1 MVQSRCGRYGTKSKE
16 DSDHL
21 YQSQEM
27 KAFLNQCL
35 HSYITGT
42 TTTCYLSKGVG
53 GTILFL
59 MIGLPL
65 SLWTLLVLNSFRRMT
80 QSNNTA
86 SLTAFKS
93 MASATAN
100 SASTDSSCPAA
111 SPSSPAAL
119 IFLHGLGDTP
129 TGWSSLQSTLPS
141 LRASLAPGSKSGKF
155 KFEYV
160 FPPAPIIASTIN
172 GGRCIP
178 GWFDLYDWPI
188 TLKARDD
195 REGILHAVA
204 QVEKE
209 VKKLQER
216 GIPKSRIVV
225 GGFSQGGAIALQTV
239 YRSSERFCAC
249 VALSGWLTLRNDLV
263 VSEEAKKTPLFWG
276 HGDHDDKVLFEQ
288 QFFGVKMLREQG
300 VQVTKKAYQMGHQ
313 ADPEEINDMA
323 AFLDLVLHGEAKDA
337 KVQNEKLAIKDT
349 TGTGRDRK

>member
-1 MVQSRCGRYGTKSKE
+1 
-16 DSDHL
+16 
-21 YQSQEM
+21 
-27 KAFLNQCL
+27 
-35 HSYITGT
+35 
-42 TTTCYLSKGVG
+42 
-53 GTILFL
+53 
-59 MIGLPL
+59 
-65 SLWTLLVLNSFRRMT
+65 MT
-80 QSNNTA
+80 QSNNAA
-86 SLTAFKS
+86 SVTAFTS
-93 MASATAN
+93 MASAYTN
-100 SASTDSSCPAA
+100 SASTDSSCQAA
-111 SPSSPAAL
+111 LPSPSSPAAL

-141 LRASLAPGSKSGKF
+141 LRPSLAPTAM

-172 GGRCIP
+172 GGMYIP

-188 TLKARDD
+188 SLKARDD

-209 VKKLQER
+209 VEKLQER

-276 HGDHDDKVLFEQ
+276 HGEHDDKVLFEQ
-288 QFFGVKMLREQG
+288 QFFGVKKLREQG

-313 ADPEEINDMA
+313 SDPEEISDMA
-323 AFLDLVLHGEAKDA
+323 AFLDSVLHGEAKDT
-337 KVQNEKLAIKDT
+337 KVQNEEQAIKEDT
-349 TGTGRDRK
+349 TGTGRDEKDETSKFYTDRC